1 MTSSPIADSGAADA
15 LARLAA
21 LPGVEDAVAQARE
34 ACTRLRWHNALRRRQ
49 AEAAAESRVRG
60 ARASALIEGADVR
73 VRTVREL
80 VLGLAQWPDPS
91 DPVMDTL
98 RAAVQVTAA
107 SEQVRQVSATAPG
120 QALARLH
127 VAAGRPLLPADQ
139 LGRPRLPG
147 EDSRELMELGPAPT
161 AERARARMTAIQP
174 LLAAGGDAPA
184 LVVAAVAHA
193 EVAWNRPFVRGNG
206 LVARALERAVVQR
219 TGLDPTGAVVPEVGH
234 HREGVTGY
242 AGALAA
248 YGSGSPEGVALWLRW
263 CAGSIT
269 AGAVEGERIADA
281 VLAGRTG

>member
-1 MTSSPIADSGAADA
+1 MTSSPIGSGAADA
-15 LARLAA
+15 LSRLAA

-127 VAAGRPLLPADQ
+127 VAAGQPLLTADQ

-174 LLAAGGDAPA
+174 VLAAGGDAPA

-193 EVAWNRPFVRGNG
+193 EVAWNRPFLRGNG
-206 LVARALERAVVQR
+206 MVARALERAVVQR

>member
-1 MTSSPIADSGAADA
+1 MSQSAGHPTGPTDG
-15 LARLAA
+15 LLRLAA

-73 VRTVREL
+73 LRTVREL
-80 VLGLAQWPDPS
+80 VLGLAAWPDPT

-98 RAAVQVTAA
+98 RAAVQATAA

-127 VAAGRPLLPADQ
+127 TAAGRPLLPDDQ
-139 LGRPRLPG
+139 LGRPRVTG
-147 EDSRELMELGPAPT
+147 EDARELMELGPAPD
-161 AERARARMTAIQP
+161 AERARERMGR
-174 LLAAGGDAPA
+174 LAAVLSAGDDAPA

-206 LVARALERAVVQR
+206 LVARALERAVIQR

-248 YGSGSPEGVALWLRW
+248 YASGRPEGVALWLQW
-263 CAGSIT
+263 CAGSVT

-281 VLAGRTG
+281 VLAGRVS

>member
-1 MTSSPIADSGAADA
+1 MTSSPIGSGAADA
-15 LARLAA
+15 LSRLTA

-107 SEQVRQVSATAPG
+107 SEQVRAVTATAPS

-127 VAAGRPLLPADQ
+127 VAAGQPLLTADQ

-174 LLAAGGDAPA
+174 VLAAGGDAPA

-193 EVAWNRPFVRGNG
+193 EVAWNRPFLRGNG

-248 YGSGSPEGVALWLRW
+248 YGSGRPEGVALWLRW

>member
-127 VAAGRPLLPADQ
+127 VAAARPLLPADQ

>member
-1 MTSSPIADSGAADA
+1 MTSSPIGSGAADA
-15 LARLAA
+15 LSRLTA

-107 SEQVRQVSATAPG
+107 SERVRAVTATAPS

-127 VAAGRPLLPADQ
+127 VAAGQPLLTADQ

-174 LLAAGGDAPA
+174 VLAAGGDAPA

-193 EVAWNRPFVRGNG
+193 EVAWNRPFLRGNG

-248 YGSGSPEGVALWLRW
+248 YGSGRPEGVALWLRW